1 MTVIVQVALDFVDLD
16 RAIKVARESIA
27 GGADWLEIGT
37 PLIKSEGMN
46 AIRHIRRLFPDT
58 TLIADMKTMD
68 AGRAEMEMAAKAG
81 ADVAV
86 VMADAPDSTI
96 QECIEAGKN
105 YGIKVCVDYLHD
117 DAREDRIAK
126 IEQWGAAYISVHTA
140 IDDQMHG
147 KTPFDI
153 LHRISDKVSMP
164 VAVAGGINSENV
176 VDAVNAGASIVIV
189 GGYITKSKDPRAA
202 AESIKRAIQENRKI
216 PTTLFKRVAHEG
228 VREALEKL
236 STANISDGSHRAKG
250 ITELYPLYPDIKI
263 IGTAVTVRTYPGDW
277 AKPVEAIDLAKEGDV
292 IVVDAGGAG
301 PAVWGELA
309 THSAL
314 QKKISGVVV
323 WGAIRDVSEIRK
335 LHFPVFSR
343 MVMPSAGEPKGFGEI
358 NIPVTISGIRINP
371 GDWIL
376 GDDDG
381 LMVIPLPVA
390 DVWIN
395 HGMDCLEKENRI
407 REEIVSE
414 KSSLGKVVDLLKWE
428 RQG

>member
-1 MTVIVQVALDFVDLD
+1 MAVILQVALDFVDLH
-16 RAIKVARESIA
+16 RAVKVAQESIE

-46 AIRHIRRLFPDT
+46 AIRHFRTLFPHKT
-58 TLIADMKTMD
+58 IVADMKTMD

-81 ADVAV
+81 ADIAV
-86 VMADAPDSTI
+86 VMADAQDSTI
-96 QECIEAGKN
+96 RECIEAGKN
-105 YGIKVCVDYLHD
+105 YGIKICVDCMN
-117 DAREDRIAK
+117 DAKIEDRIAN
-126 IEQWGAAYISVHTA
+126 IEKWGAASLAVHTA
-140 IDDQMHG
+140 IDDQMQG

-153 LHRISDKVSMP
+153 LRRISGKVKIP
-164 VAVAGGINSENV
+164 IAVAGGINSENV
-176 VDAVNAGASIVIV
+176 VDAVDAGASIIIV
-189 GGYITKSKDPRAA
+189 GGYITKAKNAKAA
-202 AESIKRAIQENRKI
+202 AESIKNAIQENRKI
-216 PTTLFKRVAHEG
+216 PTTLFKRVGCDG

-250 ITELYPLYPDIKI
+250 ITELYPLFSNIKI
-263 IGTAVTVRTYPGDW
+263 IGNAVTVRTYPGDW
-277 AKPVEAIDLAKEGDV
+277 AKPVEAIDVAKEGDV
-292 IVVDAGGAG
+292 IVIDAGGAG

-314 QKKISGVVV
+314 QKKIRGAVI
-323 WGAIRDVSEIRK
+323 WGATRDVAEIRK
-335 LHFPVFSR
+335 LEFPVFTK
-343 MVMPSAGEPKGFGEI
+343 MVMPNAGEPKGFGEI
-358 NIPVTISGIRINP
+358 NIPIFLSGVRISP

-381 LMVIPLPVA
+381 VMVIPLPEA

-414 KSSLGKVVDLLKWE
+414 KSSLGKVIDVLKWE
-428 RQG
+428 RQ

>member
-1 MTVIVQVALDFVDLD
+1 M
-16 RAIKVARESIA
+16 
-27 GGADWLEIGT
+27 
-37 PLIKSEGMN
+37 
-46 AIRHIRRLFPDT
+46 
-58 TLIADMKTMD
+58 
-68 AGRAEMEMAAKAG
+68 
-81 ADVAV
+81 
-86 VMADAPDSTI
+86 
-96 QECIEAGKN
+96 
-105 YGIKVCVDYLHD
+105 
-117 DAREDRIAK
+117 
-126 IEQWGAAYISVHTA
+126 
-140 IDDQMHG
+140 
-147 KTPFDI
+147 
-153 LHRISDKVSMP
+153 
-164 VAVAGGINSENV
+164 
-176 VDAVNAGASIVIV
+176 
-189 GGYITKSKDPRAA
+189 
-202 AESIKRAIQENRKI
+202 
-216 PTTLFKRVAHEG
+216 
-228 VREALEKL
+228 
-236 STANISDGSHRAKG
+236 
-250 ITELYPLYPDIKI
+250 
-263 IGTAVTVRTYPGDW
+263 
-277 AKPVEAIDLAKEGDV
+277 

-335 LHFPVFSR
+335 LHFPVFCR

-428 RQG
+428 RQGW